1 MKITERYIKMCE
13 KAEEIQREWKPQRG
27 DRCIEKKG
35 KTVYPLLV
43 IEIDFIYCSDYGLRV
58 FTVHGELIK
67 VLQSDLT
74 WLPTQE
80 QLQEMYMNMS
90 PDIDWVEKGAVTLES
105 DFSYVVT
112 EENWEYFVQFG
123 TMNELWLAFVMW
135 ERYGKVWDDEKEE
148 WFKGGEDE

>member
-1 MKITERYIKMCE
+1 MITERYIKMCE
-13 KAEEIQREWKPQRG
+13 KAEEIQREWKPQAG
-27 DRCIEKKG
+27 DWAIDVWHRNPVVVAIVELSG
-35 KTVYPLLV
+35 RLLV
-43 IEIDFIYCSDYGLRV
+43 SQIGGSLYENEQDKF
-58 FTVHGELIK
+58 F
-67 VLQSDLT
+67 

-105 DFSYVVT
+105 DFSYAVT